1 MKTETLKQSHTG
13 LERDRKPL
21 VVTAESRRSLSVV
34 TFTRCHLFSAEN
46 ILLSS
51 GERKRCRFSGYF
63 LFFSAAPRMNVH
75 FSSRARQNSL
85 LMCVC
90 FFFKGVVKTQIWQN
104 NKWSE
109 RLLRPFMRSTE
120 NGAMTTL
127 YVATHPDIEEQN
139 RRGCYFV
146 PSKTL
151 PPPYCRPA
159 LKQMNPVAQD
169 RDQCRRLWELS
180 QRLTK
185 LNTTI

>member
-1 MKTETLKQSHTG
+1 MTWWEPWTTDPQDIAFLPIHGSILQYLDSS
-13 LERDRKPL
+13 LRFQN
-21 VVTAESRRSLSVV
+21 VTKL
-34 TFTRCHLFSAEN
+34 
-46 ILLSS
+46 II
-51 GERKRCRFSGYF
+51 G
-63 LFFSAAPRMNVH
+63 
-75 FSSRARQNSL
+75 
-85 LMCVC
+85 VC
-90 FFFKGVVKTQIWQN
+90 FCFKGVVKTQIWKN

-109 RLLRPFMRSTE
+109 RLLRPFMRSAE

-146 PSKTL
+146 PSKTI

-159 LKQMNPVAQD
+159 LGQMNPVAED
-169 RDQCRRLWELS
+169 REQCRLLWELS